1 MLQTLRSLGVLDGVL
16 SFIPKGFKVRQRIAP
31 QTEGSQSASVDDEG
45 RARLEQDE
53 AAIQRLM
60 SRVELEL
67 SNREAVQRRETIARL
82 KVAAA
87 FSGQGALS
95 GDLAPSEPPTP

>member
-1 MLQTLRSLGVLDGVL
+1 MLQTLRSLGVLR
-16 SFIPKGFKVRQRIAP
+16 FIPKGFKVRQRIAP

-67 SNREAVQRRETIARL
+67 SDREAVQRRETIARL
-82 KVAAA
+82 KGAAA
-87 FSGQGALS
+87 FSGQEALS
-95 GDLAPSEPPTP
+95 GDLAPSEPPGP